1 MFNQRTMPQK
11 SGATI
16 PNSISNPTLSS
27 ISKSDQ
33 SFLRVHEES
42 RRERFGT
49 QKMMGEEA
57 ENGRVRRERFGTQK
71 RRRSEFIVYCN
82 EDKQSISQGGRSI
95 NGIQIFLTASMRE
108 AEELLERRRDLEN
121 TSGSDANIWGS
132 LLGACRNYGDTE
144 AEHLIQLKPEHSE
157 YYTLLSNMYAETGR
171 GGMIMQIG
179 TNKPSSF
186 HPPKIIQ
193 QYKSFA
199 VAITW
204 TLQTSNTRKV
214 TSVEI
219 IAGISHI
226 KKHITTN
233 WKHVPIHHLGVI
245 AQS

>member
-1 MFNQRTMPQK
+1 MFKRRTMPEK
-11 SGATI
+11 CGATIPNSISNPTLSCI

-42 RRERFGT
+42 GGKDLELKRTEIERYPGKCLTHKILKKKPNKGSKNAKLIMKTGSYDSFFNFSNPPEVLRDDDIDEYSGIVHR
-49 QKMMGEEA
+49 KFKHVIFDEMFR
-57 ENGRVRRERFGTQK
+57 RVRIWNVVSWNAMIANFAQ
-71 RRRSEFIVYCN
+71 RSLEHAAVGLVWTN
-82 EDKQSISQGGRSI
+82 
-95 NGIQIFLTASMRE
+95 AS
-108 AEELLERRRDLEN
+108 
-121 TSGSDANIWGS
+121 SW
-132 LLGACRNYGDTE
+132 
-144 AEHLIQLKPEHSE
+144 
-157 YYTLLSNMYAETGR
+157 
-171 GGMIMQIG
+171 

-199 VAITW
+199 VAITR

>member
-82 EDKQSISQGGRSI
+82 EDKQSISQGGYCM
-95 NGIQIFLTASMRE
+95 LVELDTAISLFEAMSMDGVE
-108 AEELLERRRDLEN
+108 YDSVSHIVVL
-121 TSGSDANIWGS
+121 S
-132 LLGACRNYGDTE
+132 ACRVMEDD
-144 AEHLIQLKPEHSE
+144 
-157 YYTLLSNMYAETGR
+157 
-171 GGMIMQIG
+171 
-179 TNKPSSF
+179 
-186 HPPKIIQ
+186 
-193 QYKSFA
+193 
-199 VAITW
+199 W
-204 TLQTSNTRKV
+204 
-214 TSVEI
+214 
-219 IAGISHI
+219 
-226 KKHITTN
+226 
-233 WKHVPIHHLGVI
+233 
-245 AQS
+245 